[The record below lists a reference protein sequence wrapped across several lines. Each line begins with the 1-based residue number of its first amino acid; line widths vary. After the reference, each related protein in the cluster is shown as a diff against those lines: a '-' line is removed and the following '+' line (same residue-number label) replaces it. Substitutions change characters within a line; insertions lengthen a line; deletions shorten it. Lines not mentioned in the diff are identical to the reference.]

1 MTDELRLDRFL
12 RRYRRREKLLEFM
25 KWFSVIVP
33 APVRTVE
40 DRELAESLARKYLEQ
55 YGNAMLRL
63 AYSYVHNYADAEEI
77 LQDAIMKVI
86 LVKPDLKEGPQEKAY
101 LMTTVANLSKNKI
114 QYNKLREA
122 DELSEELAAKEKTDL
137 SFVWEAVKKL
147 PENFRDVIHL
157 FYQEGYATAEIAKIL
172 GRKEATVR
180 SDLARARTMLKQVLR
195 EVYDFEEL

>member
-1 MTDELRLDRFL
+1 MTDGLSLG
-12 RRYRRREKLLEFM
+12 YRRWQNKKKHPLLMWVERLLFAAT
-25 KWFSVIVP
+25 

-40 DRELAESLARKYLEQ
+40 DRELAESLARRYLEQ

-77 LQDAIMKVI
+77 LQDAVMKVI
-86 LVKPDLKEGPQEKAY
+86 LARPVFEEEAKEKAY

-122 DELSEELAAKEKTDL
+122 DELSEELALKENKDL
-137 SFVWEAVKKL
+137 SFVWEAVKNL
-147 PENFRDVIHL
+147 PDTFREVIHL

-180 SDLARARTMLKQVLR
+180 SDLSRARAMLKQVLR
-195 EVYDFEEL
+195 EVYDFE